1 MNAGSAMRSILQITD
16 VAELPC
22 SHYRDGIGRLSAEEF
37 TAHKPDAHLM
47 LLESGA
53 LRARCSLWWR
63 SVPVVSGERI
73 ACIGH
78 YEAADTDAAD
88 ELLSE
93 ACRILATKDATLA
106 VGPMDGSTWRRYR
119 LVTVRGDEPPF
130 FLEPDNPDSY
140 PTHFESAGFTPLA
153 RYYSTLND
161 DLGKNVSLAG
171 EMQQRLQNA
180 GIRIRQLDAGAFQ
193 AELSRIYDISVA
205 GFSNNFLYSA
215 ISHDQFVA
223 MYAKTEQFVR
233 PELVLFA
240 EQCGT
245 PVGFIFAL
253 PDMLRMQRGQAADT
267 VILKSMAVI
276 PELNG
281 LGIGAWLLAQVSQN
295 AGKLGFKR
303 AIHALMHENNRSRTM
318 SSRYGHEIRQYTLYS
333 RRLS

>member
-1 MNAGSAMRSILQITD
+1 MRSILHITD
-16 VAELPC
+16 MTDLPC
-22 SHYRDGIGRLSAEEF
+22 INCADGITLLTPEEF
-37 TAHKPDAHLM
+37 ASHKPDMHLA
-47 LLESGA
+47 LLASGT

-63 SVPVVSGERI
+63 SVPVISGERI

-93 ACRILATKDATLA
+93 ACRILATKDAKLA

-140 PTHFESAGFTPLA
+140 PAHFEGAGFRPFA
-153 RYYSTLND
+153 RYYSSLNN
-161 DLGKNVSLAG
+161 DLDKNVTIPV
-171 EMQQRLQNA
+171 EMRQRLLDD
-180 GIRIRQLDAGAFQ
+180 GIRIRQLDAGVFQ